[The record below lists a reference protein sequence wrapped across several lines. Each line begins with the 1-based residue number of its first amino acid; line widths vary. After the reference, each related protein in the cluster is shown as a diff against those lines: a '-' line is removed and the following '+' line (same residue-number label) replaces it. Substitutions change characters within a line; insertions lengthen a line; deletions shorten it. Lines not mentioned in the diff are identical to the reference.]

1 MVMTMMCRKQFSS
14 QAMLFFHLNFVHG
27 IRRWTVESMVK
38 RGKFNVAKMEA
49 EEKLEQEVEVCV
61 QVGLIKF
68 SL

>member
-1 MVMTMMCRKQFSS
+1 
-14 QAMLFFHLNFVHG
+14 MLFFHLNFVHG

-61 QVGLIKF
+61 QVGFIK
-68 SL
+68 